1 MREVFLKLAPAAA
14 LLAMVSFAS
23 PGVLRA
29 DGDAAKIYKTNC
41 VLCHGPD
48 GSGSTPSGKALHA
61 KDLASSEVQKNS
73 DEDLAETIAKG
84 KNKMPAFEKKVK
96 PEEIHQLVAYIRA
109 LAKK

>member
-1 MREVFLKLAPAAA
+1 MREIFLNLATW
-14 LLAMVSFAS
+14 MSFLVIVCLAS

-48 GSGSTPSGKALHA
+48 GSGATPSGKAMHA
-61 KDLASSEVQKNS
+61 KDLGSSEVQKNS
-73 DEDLAETIAKG
+73 DEDLAEVITNG
-84 KNKMPAFEKKVK
+84 KNKMPAFGKKVK
-96 PEEIHQLVAYIRA
+96 PDEIHQLVAYVRT